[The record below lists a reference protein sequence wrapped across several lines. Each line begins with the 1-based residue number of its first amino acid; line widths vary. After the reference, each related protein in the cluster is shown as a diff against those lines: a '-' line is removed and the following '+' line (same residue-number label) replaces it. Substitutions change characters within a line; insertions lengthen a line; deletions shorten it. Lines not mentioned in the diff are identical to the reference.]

1 MTGSPLPIVGV
12 VGAGTMGAGIAQLAL
27 EGGHEVRL
35 HDIDPTAFGRAADRI
50 AAGLAR
56 RVSKRGPADD
66 AAAEAVRTMLERLR
80 PAGGPEALAIEAA
93 VIIEAAAER
102 LDLKRALFARLDAAA
117 PATTLLATNTS
128 ALSVAAIASAA
139 ARHPER
145 VIGLHFFNPAPVMRL
160 VEVVSPP
167 GADPAAVERGA
178 RLVAGWGR
186 MPIQCSD
193 APGFIVNRVN
203 RPFTL
208 EALRIVESG
217 GSHVAAVDAALREDG
232 FPMGPFE
239 LMDLVGIDVNLAAAR
254 AIHEAFGGSGE
265 PEAERFRPSPLQ
277 ERLANAGRLGRKT
290 GLGFYRYVEGRRV
303 GPGPGFAP
311 ADPDVAVIG
320 IAAAGT
326 AARSAVALAPEAIV
340 ERIRSAVAA
349 EAKRALDDGLADA
362 DEIDL
367 ALVLGAGHPT
377 GPFAWLRERASGA
390 SRAAGPASLRPTG
403 PTKRPAPRPTIR
415 P

>member
-1 MTGSPLPIVGV
+1 LTGSPLPIVGV

-35 HDIDPTAFGRAADRI
+35 HDVDPTAFERAAERI
-50 AAGLAR
+50 ADGLAR
-56 RVSKRGPADD
+56 RVSKRGLADD
-66 AAAEAVRTMLERLR
+66 AAAEAVRMMLERLR
-80 PAGGPEALAIEAA
+80 PVGDPEALASEAA

-139 ARHPER
+139 ARYPER

-178 RLVAGWGR
+178 GLVAGWGR

-239 LMDLVGIDVNLAAAR
+239 LMDLVGLDVNLAAAR

-277 ERLANAGRLGRKT
+277 ERLVDAGRLGRKT
-290 GLGFYRYVEGRRV
+290 GLGFYRYMEGRRV

-311 ADPDVAVIG
+311 A
-320 IAAAGT
+320 GT
-326 AARSAVALAPEAIV
+326 AARSAVALAPEVIV

-367 ALVLGAGHPT
+367 ALVLGAGHPA

-390 SRAAGPASLRPTG
+390 SRAAGPAGLRPTG
-403 PTKRPAPRPTIR
+403 PTKRPAPQPTIR